1 MTRSAL
7 LPFIRPLSGICRAL
21 PTATLFAFTRSP
33 STVPS
38 FFPGLPLLSGPH
50 GADTRY
56 HEAAECSLPVT
67 SGHISLRP
75 GMRVNEA
82 LRYAGNAAVPH
93 ENLHTFYVLDSEDRL
108 LGVVSL
114 RALLCAEDDA
124 FIADV
129 MQPSAAAACTSWP
142 CSRIMETLLR
152 SSLPALPLVN
162 EHGVMLGLLTKDHPG
177 KTTVSPSAAE
187 ETELDILHSPLF
199 AMFRN
204 RVFWLVFLTFFGVVT
219 SSFVAAQEE
228 MLSRVIVLAA
238 FIAPIVDMGG
248 NTGSQSAT
256 LVIRAMS
263 VGDVSL
269 CRTDLLRV
277 LRRELPVA
285 CALGAAVSVMECVLS
300 FFSKGLDTRLLMTV
314 GLSMFTC
321 TTVGSVIGLML
332 PFLARRMGAD
342 PATLSSPLITS
353 IMDLLGV
360 FIYFGF
366 AWLLLG
372 DMLV

>member
-1 MTRSAL
+1 MTRSVL
-7 LPFIRPLSGICRAL
+7 LSLIRPLSGIRRAL
-21 PTATLFAFTRSP
+21 PAATLPAFTRSL
-33 STVPS
+33 SAAASVL
-38 FFPGLPLLSGPH
+38 PGLPLLSGPH
-50 GADTRY
+50 GAEPRPA
-56 HEAAECSLPVT
+56 EAAARSLPVT
-67 SGHISLRP
+67 SGHVSLRP
-75 GMRVNEA
+75 GMRVEEA
-82 LRYAGNAAVPH
+82 LRQAGNAAVPH
-93 ENLHTFYVLDSEDRL
+93 EHLHTFYVLDNEERL
-108 LGVVSL
+108 LGVVPL
-114 RALLCAEDDA
+114 KTLLCAEDDA

-129 MQPSAAAACTSWP
+129 MQPSSAAYTSWP
-142 CSRIMETLLR
+142 YSRIMETLLR
-152 SSLPALPLVN
+152 SSLPALPLVD
-162 EHGVMLGLLTKDHPG
+162 EHGVLLGVLTKEHPG
-177 KTTVSPSAAE
+177 TVSPSATE

-199 AMFRN
+199 TMFRS
-204 RVFWLVFLTFFGVVT
+204 RVFWLIFLTFFGVVT

-256 LVIRAMS
+256 LVIRAMA
-263 VGDVSL
+263 VGDAGL
-269 CRTDLLRV
+269 CRADMLRV
-277 LRRELPVA
+277 FRRELPVA

-300 FFSKGLDTRLLMTV
+300 LLSKGLDARLLMTV

-342 PATLSSPLITS
+342 PATLCSPLITS

>member
-1 MTRSAL
+1 MTRSVL
-7 LPFIRPLSGICRAL
+7 LSLIRPLSGIRRAL
-21 PTATLFAFTRSP
+21 PAATLPAFTRSL
-33 STVPS
+33 SAAASVL
-38 FFPGLPLLSGPH
+38 PGLPLLSGPH
-50 GADTRY
+50 GAEPRSA
-56 HEAAECSLPVT
+56 EAAARSLPVT
-67 SGHISLRP
+67 SGHVSLRP
-75 GMRVNEA
+75 GMRVEEV
-82 LRYAGNAAVPH
+82 LRQAGNAAVPH
-93 ENLHTFYVLDSEDRL
+93 EHLHTFYVLDNEERL
-108 LGVVSL
+108 LGIVPL
-114 RALLCAEDDA
+114 KTLLCAENDA

-129 MQPSAAAACTSWP
+129 MQPSSAACISWP
-142 CSRIMETLLR
+142 RSRIMETLLR

-162 EHGVMLGLLTKDHPG
+162 EHGVLLGVLTKEHPG
-177 KTTVSPSAAE
+177 TAGVSPSATE
-187 ETELDILHSPLF
+187 ETKLDILHSPLF
-199 AMFRN
+199 TMFRS
-204 RVFWLVFLTFFGVVT
+204 RVFWLIFLTFFGVVT

-238 FIAPIVDMGG
+238 FIAPIVDMDG

-256 LVIRAMS
+256 LVIRAMA
-263 VGDVSL
+263 VGDAGL
-269 CRTDLLRV
+269 CRADMLRV

-300 FFSKGLDTRLLMTV
+300 LLSKGLDARLLMTV

-342 PATLSSPLITS
+342 PATLCSPLITS